1 MVATLI
7 THDFLRTRGLL
18 FGAAGIA
25 LALGAFLFGTSWL
38 LGGVLGQLTWVL
50 GMVLAF
56 GFLPLAQLWLAV
68 DLYISSFS
76 KRGYF
81 VQTLPMSG
89 SAILT
94 AKYLWGLLV
103 TVFAGVVSLIL
114 GTFTAATAAQFMGAG
129 LREVWA
135 ALLEMLRMMNLS
147 PSIWTLVIGLFVLY
161 LVQSI
166 ITYYFCVTLGSEA
179 WINKLGGA
187 GPILVWVGFYV
198 VMQIVALI
206 SLLLPGTLVFTGT
219 GFAWSWDSFFSPLF
233 AGMEMDPDTA
243 GFPVMTILVIVLMLA
258 VLVWRSYVS
267 VSRKIDLR

>member
-1 MVATLI
+1 
-7 THDFLRTRGLL
+7 
-18 FGAAGIA
+18 
-25 LALGAFLFGTSWL
+25 
-38 LGGVLGQLTWVL
+38 
-50 GMVLAF
+50 
-56 GFLPLAQLWLAV
+56 
-68 DLYISSFS
+68 
-76 KRGYF
+76 
-81 VQTLPMSG
+81 
-89 SAILT
+89 
-94 AKYLWGLLV
+94 
-103 TVFAGVVSLIL
+103 
-114 GTFTAATAAQFMGAG
+114 MGAG